1 MFFFSNMSQLNK
13 SLLIYCNLQMMR
25 EKKEPLIRTRR
36 RKSRLH
42 NSPYLCMRWTIL
54 TKNLLEGTI
63 NRLTAKKIISLRSL
77 PPSPGAAI
85 IQFRKELLAGLN
97 IHLKSHY
104 LNHPWN
110 CVQKWQVPN
119 FFFLRLWNEKNHRR
133 HGWHA
138 LNVLPGL
145 VFLLYKI
152 LS

>member
-1 MFFFSNMSQLNK
+1 MSQLNK

-36 RKSRLH
+36 RKSRLN

-104 LNHPWN
+104 LNHPCN

-119 FFFLRLWNEKNHRR
+119 SSFYVFGTRKIIAGMVDMHWMFRR
-133 HGWHA
+133 D
-138 LNVLPGL
+138 
-145 VFLLYKI
+145 LYSYCIKF
-152 LS
+152 